1 MRNPFKFGCLKPKTK
16 DDDDSLLH
24 YPGGGSSKASGLNSY
39 ANGNVGGASSTAWQT
54 PPLGKGAMHHL
65 PPYQLVLPDTPTM
78 LIAQYNSVQE
88 SPARKI
94 TAHHQTD
101 AWCTSC
107 GAKCAAL
114 ELDLK
119 KTKDDLEAS
128 KNSQGILKAKSR
140 VLESICTGIRERYKA
155 LSLPPELALPEPE
168 AVDVVADMTHP
179 DQRAIGAAGRKVLA
193 MFETI
198 SQFCQKA
205 QQANTDLKTEVDVAR
220 AGQRFAEYERFKI
233 NQMNIARGQAIHD
246 AKIELHNSEVE
257 NRILKDALSKAL
269 HDLGRDGDFEAY
281 GYYGRCE
288 DTPCQSLNPSQQN
301 ALSGRFKENEGSVQ
315 SPSYD
320 GPALRENMVN
330 RAPYMSS
337 SLSGE
342 KLKALHQQKSPR
354 TMATAEGGNL
364 SGEASFRQGQTVSS
378 PAETSGRGQVGH
390 AADAAALSELSH
402 SPLRPPVAV
411 QRSPV
416 RGHRRQLS
424 TVAEEA
430 YTPAS
435 AAAKR
440 ALPMLNLEPLT
451 QQQEQYDG
459 PQELYQSTVYTSE
472 ATEVRTSATAS
483 NFSDAAA
490 QNGGQ
495 ALLANLP
502 EPSRQADYSMADNP
516 ATSEPPLISF
526 TPPRQAVA
534 KLAKM
539 FQPGPSRLSNP
550 GKLGSSADGDVAASK
565 HFSPLKHH
573 IKAAHRAPASPQ
585 AGGTPSRLAVGAG
598 PRDSHLDFFLRD
610 AAAATAKFR
619 QSQSPVV
626 GPLQKHIKASAT
638 AHGFFGNYESAVQQ
652 QQALVKS
659 RASSVSSHSNPL
671 FTSDPDD
678 LDAQPDIQSA
688 LLPTVPEAL
697 NESAG
702 VFEAKGARTADADQG
717 VNKSVVAST
726 STGLINRLPNGA
738 PAMEA
743 AHQVNQ
749 QSDRRVDLNSATE
762 ADSEAD
768 EEDCTSRGKTPDTN
782 VKLNQ
787 PLRCGRYGQDLIS
800 HKERQQHSSQAEA
813 DREQG
818 QKARLGAGGKLDP
831 ALIASRQSSTAP
843 PAAPIRAG
851 PVSVAQPQRKGPA
864 THIMPPTV
872 PQEAAPSQQPATV
885 QPVRAAL
892 KGPVAM
898 AAAEQRNA
906 IPPRK
911 PQGQAPAKAA
921 AMADVPRAAESANRG
936 SEAGP
941 SGQQHGTALPEYR
954 QHRSQSHAA
963 GAATAQESAGAED
976 VPLRVKYGSSS
987 SGSSSR
993 ASWQVS
999 AVGLAQRQDTAT
1011 TLYSQAHQP
1020 QQQKQPSMH
1029 DKDHHRPSRKG
1040 SRQAGLRHGGNSASQ
1055 QAQQERGPLGPPPA
1069 TMRGS
1074 QSTLVV
1080 ATEGH
1085 CQLPGSQSGSVPEY
1099 ADPEDVEV
1107 DFFGGNENGVGK
1119 EQVQDVRKSNDKLD
1133 MLLHSTVKRTQQ
1145 GVLGKENQ
1153 GLQGVTVASKGS
1165 RGPWEA
1171 AKALRDYRQ

>member
-1 MRNPFKFGCLKPKTK
+1 
-16 DDDDSLLH
+16 
-24 YPGGGSSKASGLNSY
+24 
-39 ANGNVGGASSTAWQT
+39 
-54 PPLGKGAMHHL
+54 MHHL
-65 PPYQLVLPDTPTM
+65 PPY
-78 LIAQYNSVQE
+78 QE

-743 AHQVNQ
+743 AHQV
-749 QSDRRVDLNSATE
+749 
-762 ADSEAD
+762 
-768 EEDCTSRGKTPDTN
+768 
-782 VKLNQ
+782 
-787 PLRCGRYGQDLIS
+787 
-800 HKERQQHSSQAEA
+800 
-813 DREQG
+813 
-818 QKARLGAGGKLDP
+818 
-831 ALIASRQSSTAP
+831 
-843 PAAPIRAG
+843 
-851 PVSVAQPQRKGPA
+851 
-864 THIMPPTV
+864 
-872 PQEAAPSQQPATV
+872 
-885 QPVRAAL
+885 
-892 KGPVAM
+892 
-898 AAAEQRNA
+898 
-906 IPPRK
+906 
-911 PQGQAPAKAA
+911 
-921 AMADVPRAAESANRG
+921 
-936 SEAGP
+936 
-941 SGQQHGTALPEYR
+941 
-954 QHRSQSHAA
+954 
-963 GAATAQESAGAED
+963 
-976 VPLRVKYGSSS
+976 
-987 SGSSSR
+987 
-993 ASWQVS
+993 
-999 AVGLAQRQDTAT
+999 
-1011 TLYSQAHQP
+1011 
-1020 QQQKQPSMH
+1020 
-1029 DKDHHRPSRKG
+1029 
-1040 SRQAGLRHGGNSASQ
+1040 
-1055 QAQQERGPLGPPPA
+1055 
-1069 TMRGS
+1069 
-1074 QSTLVV
+1074 
-1080 ATEGH
+1080 
-1085 CQLPGSQSGSVPEY
+1085 
-1099 ADPEDVEV
+1099 
-1107 DFFGGNENGVGK
+1107 
-1119 EQVQDVRKSNDKLD
+1119 QDVRKSNDKLD